1 MGAMLTMSR
10 YCAAHALLPR
20 SADGALKV
28 RLTIALILMLLL
40 PMRVRA
46 QRAEDNAV
54 TAADDAFGTTVGN
67 QTIGLYSPMNAR
79 GFSPMQAENLR
90 IEGLYYDQQPTMADM
105 YLFSGS
111 DVRVGIAAQTYPFP
125 SPTGIVDYKL
135 RSPGDTALA
144 SGVLIRGP
152 LSWASLELDS
162 QYPLI
167 RNVLSAGLNIAA
179 FQNFDYSFAR
189 RSGGRAI
196 SLILRFRPTSG
207 TEVLPFFGYVHNNEH
222 QELPYVYAGGV
233 DPLPLFNQ
241 QKLTTQNWSSWGWD
255 QTTAGII
262 GRVALSSPWSL
273 EVGLFRSIAN
283 DAQNFN
289 DLLLG
294 VTRTGIAGHVMDVVP
309 PSLAGSYSGEIH
321 VKRSVTDGA
330 HRHDLLFTVRG
341 RDVTRHYGGD
351 SLTDLGSVSIYQ
363 PILVPQPR
371 LAFSAQNIDRVR
383 QLGEGVNYLER
394 WTGVGSVSV
403 GILKTDYSRDIS
415 TPGSVSVPQRTAAVL
430 PTVSFTVEP
439 TRFITAYGS
448 YTRGLE
454 DSVNAPTSA
463 VNRGEPPPATPT
475 WQVDGGV
482 QILPHR
488 NLKVILGAFEVHKSY
503 FNLDMNEQYHE
514 LGDIRSRGIEAS
526 ASLAGADGLT
536 LIAGT
541 VLLKPEIG
549 LKVQPLGGSG
559 AVPIGPVPATINL
572 NTDYQP
578 ARWHGWGTSL
588 QWTYLSSRVETAD
601 DRYELPPLSTIN
613 LGLRYSAKI
622 FGRNWLTRLD
632 VGNVTN
638 ASGLTISPLYLVLPQ
653 LGRNY
658 MLTIAADL

>member
-1 MGAMLTMSR
+1 MLSMSR
-10 YCAAHALLPR
+10 YCVAHTRLLR

-28 RLTIALILMLLL
+28 RLTTVIILMLLL
-40 PMRVRA
+40 PTRVGA

-54 TAADDAFGTTVGN
+54 TAADDAFGTTVGS
-67 QTIGLYSPMNAR
+67 QTIGLYSPTNTR

-90 IEGLYYDQQPTMADM
+90 IEGLYYDQQPMMADM

-111 DVRVGIAAQTYPFP
+111 DVRVGIAAQTYAFP
-125 SPTGIVDYKL
+125 SPTGIADYKL
-135 RSPGDTALA
+135 RSPGDTALV

-152 LSWASLELDS
+152 LSWASLEVDS

-167 RNVLSAGLNIAA
+167 QNVLSAGLNVAT
-179 FQNFDYSFAR
+179 FQNFDYSYAR
-189 RSGGRAI
+189 RSVGQAI

-207 TEVLPFFGYVHNNEH
+207 AEILPFFGYVHNNEH

-233 DPLPLFNQ
+233 DPLPIFDQ
-241 QKLTTQNWSSWGWD
+241 QKLAAQNWSSWGWD

-273 EVGLFRSIAN
+273 KVGLFRSMAN
-283 DAQNFN
+283 NVQNFN

-294 VTRTGIAGHVMDVVP
+294 VTRTGIADHVMDVAP
-309 PSLAGSYSGEIH
+309 PSLAGSYSGDIH

-330 HRHDLLFTVRG
+330 HLHDLLFTVRG

-351 SLTDLGSVSIYQ
+351 SITDLGSVSIYQ
-363 PILVPQPR
+363 PFLVPQPR
-371 LAFSAQNIDRVR
+371 LAFSPQNIDSVH
-383 QLGEGVNYLER
+383 QFGEGVNYQER
-394 WTGVGSVSV
+394 WAGVGSVSV
-403 GILKTDYSRDIS
+403 GILKTEYSRDIA
-415 TPGSVSVPQRTAAVL
+415 TPDAVSVPQRTAAVL
-430 PTVSFTVEP
+430 PTLSFTVEP
-439 TRFITAYGS
+439 SRVVTAYGS

-482 QILPHR
+482 RILLHR
-488 NLKVILGAFEVHKSY
+488 NLKVVLGAFEVHKSY
-503 FNLDMNEQYHE
+503 FNLDMGDRYHE
-514 LGDIRSRGIEAS
+514 LGDIRNRGLEAS
-526 ASLAGADGLT
+526 ASLASADGLT
-536 LIAGT
+536 LVAGT
-541 VLLKPEIG
+541 VLLKPE
-549 LKVQPLGGSG
+549 LQLNVQPLGGNG
-559 AVPIGPVPATINL
+559 LVPIGPVPATINL
-572 NTDYQP
+572 NMDYQP
-578 ARWHGWGTSL
+578 GRGHGWGASL

-613 LGLRYSAKI
+613 LGLRYSVRL
-622 FGRNWLTRLD
+622 FGRAWLTRLD

-638 ASGLTISPLYLVLPQ
+638 ASGLTISPLYVVLPQ